1 MCYSILLFVK
11 QFSTPSVLGIQTFDY
26 ITTLKLSIPQL
37 FLNSPAVFLDTTLIF
52 NQKTTSTYVRYF
64 LEVDHRTRRSHLSE
78 ERSYFGGANVFRRR
92 CDLGGE
98 TGARKTG
105 AVDVG
110 FVYSERSVI
119 SMSQR
124 PEVVC
129 GI

>member
-1 MCYSILLFVK
+1 M
-11 QFSTPSVLGIQTFDY
+11 
-26 ITTLKLSIPQL
+26 
-37 FLNSPAVFLDTTLIF
+37 
-52 NQKTTSTYVRYF
+52 
-64 LEVDHRTRRSHLSE
+64 RRSHLSE
-78 ERSYFGGANVFRRR
+78 ERSYFGGATVFRRR

-110 FVYSERSVI
+110 FVYSERSAI
-119 SMSQR
+119 SMSQC